1 MRARARRVS
10 YVALALIAV
19 LATADCGV
27 PESTTT
33 SPDEPQQEEQ
43 VVEDPQGQQ
52 GETDT
57 NEVAD
62 PGANDQR
69 DPAEPPVATVSYE
82 QNGSAQT
89 TQPLSCSST
98 WSFEQDGETLTVNTE
113 APHPVEYSADGM
125 PAVSVGEQTKV
136 DVSFDVPATGVTVRR
151 WSEMDILGS
160 AAPLNG
166 EAVES
171 ELADDG
177 SASFNVQPGF
187 RYSVNAT
194 FDAGEALYLFTVP
207 SV

>member
-1 MRARARRVS
+1 MRTRARRVS

-52 GETDT
+52 GETDA
-57 NEVAD
+57 NEAAD

-166 EAVES
+166 EAVEP

-177 SASFNVQPGF
+177 SASFSVQPGF

-194 FDAGEALYLFTVP
+194 FDAGEALYVFTVP